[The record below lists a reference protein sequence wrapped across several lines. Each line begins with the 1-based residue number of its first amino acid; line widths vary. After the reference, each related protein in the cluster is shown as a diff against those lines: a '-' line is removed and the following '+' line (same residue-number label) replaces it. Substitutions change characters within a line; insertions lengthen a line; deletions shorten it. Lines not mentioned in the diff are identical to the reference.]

1 MLEFDRSSRSISRT
15 TQVALFG
22 VIGVCVAVFGVMI
35 VLLISMGSGARGV
48 SHFAQ
53 DLFSLRTA
61 VYFAGSAILAVPCVV
76 LTRRFGRRMEWE
88 RGLTWLIALTV
99 WAILVGL
106 FAFAVWGLRAIVILQ
121 LAWSPLVP
129 AGIVLIT
136 TGLTRRAGD
145 TRHCATCG
153 YAHEQ
158 AVGER
163 CPECGSQW
171 QRRGGTII
179 GEVKRSPAMV
189 FAGASL
195 LVLSVA
201 LILRPFYFGAITPAI
216 PTQFLIANVTNGTS
230 SSSGFGVNA
239 WQELMA
245 RTLSPQQTAEL
256 FEGLVT
262 LRSSGRHIDAA
273 EAAWLDQQ
281 VIASAVAPDLIHR
294 YFVEMIVFR
303 IEGPATTEF
312 GSEATFTVYALNRTA
327 PFGMIDARMIF
338 AGFSVQGEHIEGSL
352 IERYQTVYAFD
363 PSTHTAEFSHASPK
377 FTFHSEVEGTILIEA
392 ELWACF
398 APRPALSFGR
408 AWNPDGSP
416 AIPSG
421 VLHVEHVKLRHE
433 LVVAPRD

>member
-1 MLEFDRSSRSISRT
+1 MLEFDHSSRSISRT

-35 VLLISMGSGARGV
+35 VLLISMGSGVRGL

-53 DLFSLRTA
+53 ELFSLRTA
-61 VYFAGSAILAVPCVV
+61 VYFAGSAFLAVPCVA

-88 RGLTWLIALTV
+88 RGMTWLIALTV
-99 WAILVGL
+99 WAFVVGL
-106 FAFAVWGLRAIVILQ
+106 FAFVVWGLRAIVILQ

-145 TRHCATCG
+145 AKHCASCG

-158 AVGER
+158 AAGER
-163 CPECGSQW
+163 CPECGFLW
-171 QRRGGTII
+171 QKRGGTII
-179 GEVKRSPAMV
+179 GQVKRSPAMILI
-189 FAGASL
+189 GAAL

-201 LILRPFYFGAITPAI
+201 LMLRPLYFGAITPAI
-216 PTQFLIANVTNGTS
+216 PTQFLIANVKQGLTT
-230 SSSGFGVNA
+230 SGFGVNA
-239 WQELMA
+239 WQELMS
-245 RTLSPQQTAEL
+245 RTLSPQQTTEL
-256 FEGLVT
+256 FDGL
-262 LRSSGRHIDAA
+262 LIRRSSGRHIDAT

-281 VIASAVAPDLIHR
+281 VIASAVAPELIQR
-294 YFVEMIVFR
+294 YFVEMIEFR
-303 IEGPATTEF
+303 IEGPSTTEF
-312 GSEATFTVYALNRTA
+312 GSEVTLTVLALNRTV
-327 PFGMIDARMIF
+327 PFAMVDARMIF
-338 AGFSVQGEHIEGSL
+338 AGFTVQGEHIEGSR
-352 IERYQTVYAFD
+352 IDRYQTVYAFD
-363 PSTHTAEFSHASPK
+363 PSTRTAESSLASPML
-377 FTFHSEVEGTILIEA
+377 TIRLDIEGTILIEA